1 MHYFC
6 AKVHRFLSPLCLFLS
21 PHEHLCLP
29 APDFPACRVDSLL
42 ALRQVE
48 GEVDATVR
56 KTARKAGKNHFCPYI
71 LWAQRVAIHR
81 KDVTLQSIMSN
92 RDEFIVPLRE
102 ADRSDWI
109 RDLVVDDAFFA
120 DSEQTEVLGGELQM
134 QVRVHRNAGDTY
146 SVRFRGSGR
155 VHVPCDRCLHPVEVP
170 VEVDETVQVGY
181 DDNDSA
187 DVDLIVIPFSQVNFD
202 VAWELM
208 ESILLNLPTQRVH
221 RRSECDADML
231 DRFSAEEDSADDE
244 A

>member
-6 AKVHRFLSPLCLFLS
+6 AKVHRFSSALRLFLS
-21 PHEHLCLP
+21 SHEHLCRP
-29 APDFPACRVDSLL
+29 AADFPACRVDSQLT
-42 ALRQVE
+42 LRQVKL
-48 GEVDATVR
+48 EVDSTVR
-56 KTARKAGKNHFCPYI
+56 KTARKAGKNHFRPYI

-81 KDVTLQSIMSN
+81 KDVTLRSIMSN

-102 ADRSDWI
+102 ADRSDWV

-170 VEVDETVQVGY
+170 MEVDETVQVGY

-187 DVDLIVIPFSQVNFD
+187 DVDLIVIPFSQVHFD

>member
-1 MHYFC
+1 
-6 AKVHRFLSPLCLFLS
+6 
-21 PHEHLCLP
+21 
-29 APDFPACRVDSLL
+29 
-42 ALRQVE
+42 
-48 GEVDATVR
+48 
-56 KTARKAGKNHFCPYI
+56 
-71 LWAQRVAIHR
+71 
-81 KDVTLQSIMSN
+81 MSN

-102 ADRSDWI
+102 ADRSDWV

-120 DSEQTEVLGGELQM
+120 DREQTEVLGGELQM

>member
-6 AKVHRFLSPLCLFLS
+6 AKVHRFSSPLRLFLS
-21 PHEHLCLP
+21 PHEHLRLP
-29 APDFPACRVDSLL
+29 APDFLACRVDSLL

-56 KTARKAGKNHFCPYI
+56 KTVRKAGKNHFCPYI

-102 ADRSDWI
+102 ADRSDWV

>member
-6 AKVHRFLSPLCLFLS
+6 AKVHRFSSPLRLFLS
-21 PHEHLCLP
+21 PHEHLRLP
-29 APDFPACRVDSLL
+29 APDFLACCVDSLL

-102 ADRSDWI
+102 AAQSDWV
-109 RDLVVDDAFFA
+109 RDLSVDDAFFA
-120 DSEQTEVLGGELQM
+120 DSEQSEVLGGHLCV

-146 SVRFRGSGR
+146 SIRFRGEGQVS
-155 VHVPCDRCLHPVEVP
+155 VPCDRCLRPVQLP
-170 VEVDETVQVGY
+170 VAFDETVQVGY

-187 DVDLIVIPFSQVNFD
+187 DADLIVIPFSQVNFD
-202 VAWELM
+202 VSWELM
-208 ESILLNLPTQRVH
+208 ESLLLNLPTQRLH

-231 DRFSAEEDSADDE
+231 DRFSTEEDSADDE

>member
-6 AKVHRFLSPLCLFLS
+6 AKVHRFSSPLRLFLT
-21 PHEHLCLP
+21 PHEHLRRR
-29 APDFPACRVDSLL
+29 AADFPACRVDSLL
-42 ALRQVE
+42 ALRQVKV
-48 GEVDATVR
+48 EVAATVR
-56 KTARKAGKNHFCPYI
+56 KTARKAGKNHFCSYI

-102 ADRSDWI
+102 AAQSDWV
-109 RDLVVDDAFFA
+109 RDLSVDDAFFA
-120 DSEQTEVLGGELQM
+120 DSEQSEVLGGHLCV

-146 SVRFRGSGR
+146 SIRFRGEGQVS
-155 VHVPCDRCLHPVEVP
+155 VPCDRCLRPVQLP
-170 VEVDETVQVGY
+170 VAFDETVQVGY

-187 DVDLIVIPFSQVNFD
+187 DADLIVIPFSQVNFD
-202 VAWELM
+202 VSWELM
-208 ESILLNLPTQRVH
+208 ESLLLNLPTQRVH

>member
-6 AKVHRFLSPLCLFLS
+6 AKVHRFLSPLRLFLS

-56 KTARKAGKNHFCPYI
+56 KTAQKAGKNHFSPYI

-102 ADRSDWI
+102 AAQSDWV
-109 RDLVVDDAFFA
+109 RDLSVDDAFFA
-120 DSEQTEVLGGELQM
+120 DSEQSEVLGGHLCV
-134 QVRVHRNAGDTY
+134 QVHVHRNAGDTY
-146 SVRFRGSGR
+146 SIRFRGEGQVS
-155 VHVPCDRCLHPVEVP
+155 VPCDRCLRPVQLP
-170 VEVDETVQVGY
+170 VAFDETVQVGY

-187 DVDLIVIPFSQVNFD
+187 DADLIVIPFSQVNFD
-202 VAWELM
+202 VSWELM
-208 ESILLNLPTQRVH
+208 ESLLLNLPTQRLH

-231 DRFSAEEDSADDE
+231 DRFSTEEDSADDE